1 VFTPEVFGSIVGTH
15 FIEKYKHIHA
25 AHVDIV
31 IHRWTRLT
39 IDGKPHP
46 HSFLRDGTETRN
58 VKVDVTEGKGI
69 EIASNILGMLLLKST
84 GAHFWGY
91 IKDEF
96 TTQQDTYDRILS
108 TEVDA
113 TWRWKHFDSLEDVKS
128 DTARFDNAWTAAR
141 DITIKTFAEHD
152 SSSVQAT
159 MYTMAEKILAAVSE
173 VESVDYALP
182 NKHYFET
189 GE

>member
-1 VFTPEVFGSIVGTH
+1 M
-15 FIEKYKHIHA
+15 
-25 AHVDIV
+25 
-31 IHRWTRLT
+31 T

-46 HSFLRDGTETRN
+46 HSFWRDGAETRN

-96 TTQQDTYDRILS
+96 TTLQDTYDRMLS

-113 TWRWKHFDSLEDVKS
+113 TWRWKHFHSLDDVKS
-128 DTARFDNAWTAAR
+128 DFR
-141 DITIKTFAEHD
+141 
-152 SSSVQAT
+152 
-159 MYTMAEKILAAVSE
+159 
-173 VESVDYALP
+173 
-182 NKHYFET
+182 
-189 GE
+189 